1 MNDLYKIMLI
11 VFFILIIYKLKNY
24 EHNTIISSQD
34 IQAIQNLSSMFN
46 KGELKIS
53 KLHVTNDAQFDKNIN
68 NDEKFLVPKKSII
81 AYHGNTAP
89 EGWAICD
96 GQNGTPDLRGRFILA
111 SGKGKHLTNRSLN
124 QKSGEEN
131 VTLTA
136 AQMPHHNHQTLIYHI
151 WDSNMSNT
159 SSMSGGHGK
168 GFGGWT
174 GDYNSQVQNPSA
186 RWGGRDDKTHG
197 FRSRTTHAGSNHAH
211 NNMPPYYVLTYIMK
225 L

>member
-1 MNDLYKIMLI
+1 MNTFLKIIFIIII
-11 VFFILIIYKLKNY
+11 VIIIYKFNKERFLNI
-24 EHNTIISSQD
+24 TSQD
-34 IQAIQNLSSMFN
+34 IAAIQNLSSMFN

-124 QKSGEEN
+124 QTSGAEN

-136 AQMPHHNHQTLIYHI
+136 AQMPHHNHETLYYNIH
-151 WDSNMSNT
+151 DANT
-159 SSMSGGHGK
+159 NISWK
-168 GFGGWT
+168 G
-174 GDYNSQVQNPSA
+174 SQNNHVDNPGA
-186 RWGGRDDKTHG
+186 RYPHNGIKG
-197 FRSRTTHAGSNHAH
+197 FRSKTTHAGSNHAH

>member
-1 MNDLYKIMLI
+1 MNTFIKII
-11 VFFILIIYKLKNY
+11 FILIIVIIIYKFKN
-24 EHNTIISSQD
+24 ERFLNITSQD
-34 IQAIQNLSSMFN
+34 IAAIQNLSSMFN

-124 QKSGEEN
+124 QTSGAEN

-136 AQMPHHNHQTLIYHI
+136 AQMPHHNHETLFYNIH
-151 WDSNMSNT
+151 DANT
-159 SSMSGGHGK
+159 NISWKGSQNNKVNDPGARYPHGGIPG
-168 GFGGWT
+168 
-174 GDYNSQVQNPSA
+174 N
-186 RWGGRDDKTHG
+186 
-197 FRSRTTHAGSNHAH
+197 RSLTTHAGSNHAH

>member
-111 SGKGKHLTNRSLN
+111 SGNGANLTNRTLN

-136 AQMPHHNHQTLIYHI
+136 AQMPHHNHETLYYNIH
-151 WDSNMSNT
+151 DSNRNQDWKGHKNESVLNPGARYGDSNN
-159 SSMSGGHGK
+159 
-168 GFGGWT
+168 
-174 GDYNSQVQNPSA
+174 DA
-186 RWGGRDDKTHG
+186 RYTTHG

>member
-1 MNDLYKIMLI
+1 MNTFIKII
-11 VFFILIIYKLKNY
+11 FILIIVIIIYKFKN
-24 EHNTIISSQD
+24 ERFLNITSQD
-34 IQAIQNLSSMFN
+34 IAAIQNLSSMFN

-124 QKSGEEN
+124 QTSGAEN

-136 AQMPHHNHQTLIYHI
+136 AQMPHHNHETLYYNI
-151 WDSNMSNT
+151 WDSNAGLSWQGSKRRLDFPGARFTGT
-159 SSMSGGHGK
+159 SDG
-168 GFGGWT
+168 
-174 GDYNSQVQNPSA
+174 Y
-186 RWGGRDDKTHG
+186 
-197 FRSRTTHAGSNHAH
+197 RSKTTHAGSNHAH

>member
-1 MNDLYKIMLI
+1 MNTFIKII
-11 VFFILIIYKLKNY
+11 FILIIVIIIYKYNNERFLNI
-24 EHNTIISSQD
+24 TSQD
-34 IQAIQNLSSMFN
+34 IAAIQNLSSMFN

-124 QKSGEEN
+124 QKAGEEN
-131 VTLTA
+131 VTLTG
-136 AQMPHHNHQTLIYHI
+136 AQMPHHNHQTLFFHI
-151 WDSNMSNT
+151 WDANKSNT

-174 GDYNSQVQNPSA
+174 GDHNANVPNPGA
-186 RWGGRDDKTHG
+186 RFGGDYEKTHG
-197 FRSRTTHAGSNHAH
+197 FRSRTTHTGSNHAH

>member
-1 MNDLYKIMLI
+1 MNTFLKIIFIIII
-11 VFFILIIYKLKNY
+11 VIIIYKFNKERFLNI
-24 EHNTIISSQD
+24 TSQD
-34 IQAIQNLSSMFN
+34 IAAIQNLSSMFN

-111 SGKGKHLTNRSLN
+111 SGKGKHLINRSLN
-124 QKSGEEN
+124 QTSGAEN

-136 AQMPHHNHQTLIYHI
+136 AQMPHHNHETLY
-151 WDSNMSNT
+151 
-159 SSMSGGHGK
+159 
-168 GFGGWT
+168 
-174 GDYNSQVQNPSA
+174 YNIHDANAGLSWQGSKRRLDFPGA
-186 RWGGRDDKTHG
+186 RWHG
-197 FRSRTTHAGSNHAH
+197 TADGYRSKTTHAGSNHAH